1 MGSLLAAPRVPS
13 FVLSNPSTSTEQ
25 AIAGTAGQGNNSTAT
40 AGSSVTGQKLSTDAD
55 NTASSDSAGSSGTNT
70 TQNAS
75 DSNATSSNLLLRQ
88 NRGTNSTILTSLRGL
103 LDETETLGAKK
114 TLLGQ

>member
-1 MGSLLAAPRVPS
+1 MGSLLAAPKVPS

-25 AIAGTAGQGNNSTAT
+25 AIAGTTGSNTSTT
-40 AGSSVTGQKLSTDAD
+40 GSSATGQTSST
-55 NTASSDSAGSSGTNT
+55 NTNDTSSSDSVNSSETNT
-70 TQNAS
+70 IENAS
-75 DSNATSSNLLLRQ
+75 ESNATSSNLLLRQ

>member
-25 AIAGTAGQGNNSTAT
+25 AIAGKTGSNSST
-40 AGSSVTGQKLSTDAD
+40 AGSSATDQTSPTNTN
-55 NTASSDSAGSSGTNT
+55 NTASSDGADSSGAYT

>member
-40 AGSSVTGQKLSTDAD
+40 AGSSVTGPKLSTDAD
-55 NTASSDSAGSSGTNT
+55 NTASSDSAGSTGTNT

-75 DSNATSSNLLLRQ
+75 DSNLLLRQ

>member
-25 AIAGTAGQGNNSTAT
+25 AIAGTAGQGNNSTT
-40 AGSSVTGQKLSTDAD
+40 GSSATEQTLSANTNNTVSSEGTD
-55 NTASSDSAGSSGTNT
+55 SSGTDT
-70 TQNAS
+70 TQNTS
-75 DSNATSSNLLLRQ
+75 ESNATSSNLLLRQ